1 MDGLLAKILLGVL
14 GIFVCG
20 GFWTFIQFMINR
32 HDGRKQALKDLQDAV
47 AKLQEGVDTNNVNMS
62 KQNEALKAIAQDRI
76 VWLGKEYIKQGW
88 VYLSDY
94 TVLKR
99 MADAYKDLGG
109 NDLVTEVMKQVND
122 LPRKVKE

>member
-1 MDGLLAKILLGVL
+1 MDAVLKEVLLIIGGIL
-14 GIFVCG
+14 VCG
-20 GFWTFIQFMINR
+20 GFWTFVQFMIS
-32 HDGRKQALKDLQDAV
+32 RKDDQKSALKDLQAAV
-47 AKLQEGVDTNNVNMS
+47 TKLQKSVDVNNSNMD

-99 MADAYKDLGG
+99 MADAYKVLGG

>member
-1 MDGLLAKILLGVL
+1 MDGIVKEVLLIVGGIL
-14 GIFVCG
+14 VCS
-20 GFWTFIQFMINR
+20 GFWAFCQFMINR
-32 HDGRKQALKDLQDAV
+32 KDNKKSALKDLQDAV
-47 AKLQEGVDTNNVNMS
+47 TKLQKSVDVNNSNME
-62 KQNEALKAIAQDRI
+62 KQNEALKAMAQDRI

-109 NDLVTEVMKQVND
+109 NDLVTEVMKQVNE
-122 LPRKVKE
+122 LPRKVK